1 VCGVTG
7 WFRRIAVV
15 AGAFVVL
22 VAGGCSGDGKGP
34 VEPPPPSTARVTP
47 SAPPT
52 GTAEE
57 QILAQYR
64 RFWTETLPA
73 AQAAPVERR
82 SGILAETVME
92 PALSFLVEGIRKD
105 HSADEK
111 PYGHA
116 VPIGETLK
124 RRHDLALVTGC
135 LDSSHSGKADAQSGK
150 VLTKGPSRELVLVT
164 LKLGADLIW
173 RVYETGFPDTGRC

>member
-1 VCGVTG
+1 MTG

-34 VEPPPPSTARVTP
+34 VDPPPPSTASVTP

-52 GTAEE
+52 GRAEE

-73 AQAAPVERR
+73 AQAAPAERR
-82 SGILAETVME
+82 RTILAEVAME
-92 PALSFLVEGIRKD
+92 PALSFLLDGI
-105 HSADEK
+105 
-111 PYGHA
+111 
-116 VPIGETLK
+116 
-124 RRHDLALVTGC
+124 HDLDRTGER
-135 LDSSHSGKADAQSGK
+135 A
-150 VLTKGPSRELVLVT
+150 
-164 LKLGADLIW
+164 
-173 RVYETGFPDTGRC
+173 